1 MGRILIWI
9 LVGFVAAI
17 AYRVVTRPQVPR
29 RDGAPSGARSRRAPP
44 ALAPS
49 ESMVACAVCGL
60 HVPRSE
66 AVAALAPPLSPAS
79 APVWYCSEAHRSAG
93 QERR

>member
-29 RDGAPSGARSRRAPP
+29 PGGAGSGARPRRAPP
-44 ALAPS
+44 ALAS
-49 ESMVACAVCGL
+49 EPMVACGVCGL
-60 HVPRSE
+60 NVPRSE
-66 AVAALAPPLSPAS
+66 AVAAPSPAA
-79 APVWYCSEAHRSAG
+79 APVWYCSEAHRRIG
-93 QERR
+93 QDRR

>member
-29 RDGAPSGARSRRAPP
+29 GGASGAPPGARSRRTPP

-49 ESMVACAVCGL
+49 EPMVACGVCGL
-60 HVPRSE
+60 NVPRSE
-66 AVAALAPPLSPAS
+66 AVAAPSPAT
-79 APVWYCSEAHRSAG
+79 APIWYCSEAHRRLG
-93 QERR
+93 RERR